1 MIKKIALIAA
11 SLLVTA
17 TAQADVIAVYGSNSN
32 ASVVTFLNNNGHT
45 ATNYGSAPTAAQL
58 VGADAVINLR
68 GTGNTA
74 VQNFVTNGG
83 LLITEWRGAEW
94 ALDTANLLN
103 ADGGANLQ
111 IGTNTPITHTAAG
124 LALGLG
130 NGLANPFADGPR
142 TEFVWTLSNLGVGV
156 DILATRPG
164 DIATIIGGI
173 SGSGYA
179 LINSLDWADGFP
191 SGGSTSGTWLLN
203 ALDITQVGGREVPVV
218 NTVAL
223 FGLGLVG
230 LSLVRRK
237 TKTA

>member
-11 SLLVTA
+11 SLLVTV
-17 TAQADVIAVYGSNSN
+17 TAQADVIAVYGSNQN
-32 ASVVTFLNNNGHT
+32 NNVVTFLNNNGHT
-45 ATNYGSAPTAAQL
+45 ATNYGSAAPTAGQL
-58 VGADAVINLR
+58 AGANAVINLR

-103 ADGGANLQ
+103 ADGGSNLQ
-111 IGTNTPITHTAAG
+111 IGTNTLITHTAAG

-142 TEFVWTLSNLGVGV
+142 TQFQWTLSNIGVGV

-203 ALDITQVGGREVPVV
+203 ALDIEVGQVPVV